1 MTNRYQGVDPMLTS
15 AAIAYSNAAYIA
27 EQVFPSFPVKK
38 QSAKHFVY
46 DQGRFRLNQ
55 TVRAMGSP
63 SNEVTL
69 TLTTGTAYFAE
80 DHSQKMFVS
89 DEDVDNA
96 ETPTTP
102 YQDATE
108 FIMDQHMVAREYE
121 LAAMLADTGVLTQ
134 NTTLS
139 GTSQWSDY
147 TNSDPIANIETAKQT
162 IHAAIHVD
170 PNLLILGKQVF
181 DKLKN
186 HPAIVERVKYSQLGV
201 LTTQLL
207 AEIFQV
213 SKVIIGEAAYTSSD
227 EGQTE
232 ATSYIWGKHAILA
245 YVNPRTAPKLMTL
258 GLTYTWKT
266 VQVERIRGSAE
277 EDRKG
282 TYVRVGDY
290 YYDQKLVAAAAGY
303 LIKNAVA

>member
-1 MTNRYQGVDPMLTS
+1 MTNRYLGVDPMLTNV
-15 AAIAYSNAAYIA
+15 AIAYSNDAYIA
-27 EQVFPSFPVKK
+27 EQVFPSFNVAK
-38 QSAKHFVY
+38 QSGKHFIY
-46 DQGRFRLNQ
+46 DQGRFRLNK
-55 TVRAMGSP
+55 TLRAGGSP

-69 TLTTGTAYFAE
+69 SLTTGTAYLAD
-80 DHSQKMFVS
+80 DHSQKMFVT
-89 DEDVDNA
+89 DEDVSNA
-96 ETPTTP
+96 ITPTDP

-108 FIMDQHMVAREYE
+108 FLMDQQMVAKEYE
-121 LAAMLADTGVLTQ
+121 LAAMLADTAVLTQ

-147 TNSDPIANIETAKQT
+147 NNSDPIANIETAKQT
-162 IHAAIHVD
+162 IHAAIHVT
-170 PNLLILGKQVF
+170 PNLLILGKQVW

-186 HPAIVERVKYSQLGV
+186 HPAFMERVKYSALGV
-201 LTTQLL
+201 MTEQLL
-207 AEIFQV
+207 AEIV
-213 SKVIIGEAAYTSSD
+213 GVEKVVIGGAAYTNSV

-232 ATSYIWGKHAILA
+232 TTTYIWGKHAILA
-245 YVNPRTAPKLMTL
+245 YVNPRIAPKLMTL

-266 VQVERIRGSAE
+266 LIVERLRGSSE

-290 YYDQKLVAAAAGY
+290 YYDLKLVAAGAGY